1 MEKIP
6 DKNTVRDNIKRGK
19 SGGSEIRE
27 ATQGIMSSK
36 LFVICLIAF
45 LVFVPQC
52 AFTKSKQPRYQTMIR
67 YSSPNWL
74 GNDRII
80 CAKYIS
86 RIKLHYGFLANIT
99 NSGTE
104 SLTDELQIISMK
116 IDGTDEK
123 IIKSVMTWPKKG
135 RSSEGALI
143 GFAII
148 YDITYSPSRKLIAF
162 NTQQGKLYLMNEDGT
177 NLGVLVKPAGGP
189 IFSPDDRYLQ
199 YTSNYKVWLY
209 DLDTG
214 EHKVL
219 IENAV
224 GGPWS
229 PDAKKI
235 AFSRKA
241 DDRPSVYE
249 FDIETGK
256 ESVKDSARAY
266 INDWLLNG
274 ESAPKEF
281 RTFLISP
288 DRKHIVGE
296 PYSNPGKDNRLNYIG
311 ISNIDGSN
319 FKVIKNKAYE

>member
-1 MEKIP
+1 
-6 DKNTVRDNIKRGK
+6 
-19 SGGSEIRE
+19 
-27 ATQGIMSSK
+27 MSNK
-36 LFVICLIAF
+36 LFVVCLIAF
-45 LVFVPQC
+45 LVFVPQGVF
-52 AFTKSKQPRYQTMIR
+52 AKSKQPRYQTLIR

-74 GNDRII
+74 DNDRII

-116 IDGTDEK
+116 TDGTDENV
-123 IIKSVMTWPKKG
+123 IKSVMTWPKKG

-148 YDITYSPSRKLIAF
+148 YDITYSLSRKLIAF
-162 NTQQGKLYLMNEDGT
+162 NTQRGNLYLMNEDGT
-177 NLGVLVKPAGGP
+177 NLRVLVKPAGGP
-189 IFSPDDRYLQ
+189 IFSPDGRYLQ

-209 DLDTG
+209 DLVTG

-224 GGPWS
+224 GGAWS

-235 AFSRKA
+235 AFSRML
-241 DDRPSVYE
+241 DNRPSVYE
-249 FDIETGK
+249 FNIETGK

-266 INDWLLNG
+266 INDWLLDG
-274 ESAPKEF
+274 ESVPKEF

-296 PYSNPGKDNRLNYIG
+296 PYSNTEKRNYIG
-311 ISNIDGSN
+311 VSNITGDN
-319 FKVIKNKAYE
+319 FRVIKSKSYE